1 MTRST
6 VRIMLAALLV
16 GSVATLAPPLA
27 GLVFAQGTGPRSEY
41 DPKTEITVNGTLEK
55 ITHMKKGGC
64 CGKGGLHGIVKTD
77 QGSVIVHLAPDWY
90 FDQKKMT
97 LKEGGPLT
105 VVGSQ
110 VKKGGNEYIVVKTI
124 TLGGATLALRN
135 DQGAPLWSKP
145 EK

>member
-1 MTRST
+1 MTRSP

-16 GSVATLAPPLA
+16 ESVAT
-27 GLVFAQGTGPRSEY
+27 LVFAQGTGPRSEY

-77 QGSVIVHLAPDWY
+77 QGSVIVHLAPNWY

-97 LKEGGPLT
+97 LKEGGSLT